1 MTGAKCWWTPSW
13 PWRKSWACAR
23 WPRAWKPTTKPSG
36 WPGWAATNCRVIS
49 FPSLARHKTLKTGGR
64 AGWQALPPA
73 LFPDLPP
80 RELEEQI
87 LQIRRPVQRAQGA
100 MLPQRLQQRLR
111 VLGVVKH
118 RLTADLHA
126 RGQGTQRGVFG
137 HLDGPH
143 AEHLHHIRLQV
154 LGDQL
159 ARAAF
164 RNLAAVVQHQQA
176 RQRQAPLHA
185 ARQLA
190 RLGVGLVG
198 EGCELQQLGYTLV
211 HHRALQPKVAAEYA
225 QVLGAGE
232 VRVEGVELRD
242 HTQLRLDGQRIAWHV
257 QRCGAGLGG
266 EMHFAAI
273 R

>member
-87 LQIRRPVQRAQGA
+87 LQIRRPVQRAQVA

-137 HLDGPH
+137 HL
-143 AEHLHHIRLQV
+143 
-154 LGDQL
+154 
-159 ARAAF
+159 
-164 RNLAAVVQHQQA
+164 AAVVQHQQA
-176 RQRQAPLHA
+176 RAQAL
-185 ARQLA
+185 
-190 RLGVGLVG
+190 GLVHEVG
-198 EGCELQQLGYTLV
+198 GQQDGLALLQQQLQ
-211 HHRALQPKVAAEYA
+211 ALPH
-225 QVLGAGE
+225 QV
-232 VRVEGVELRD
+232 
-242 HTQLRLDGQRIAWHV
+242 
-257 QRCGAGLGG
+257 AGLRVQ
-266 EMHFAAI
+266 AANSSNWGTRSSI
-273 R
+273 TGPFSPK

>member
-49 FPSLARHKTLKTGGR
+49 FPSLARHKTLKTGGG

-87 LQIRRPVQRAQGA
+87 LQIRRPVQRAQVA

-176 RQRQAPLHA
+176 RAQAL
-185 ARQLA
+185 
-190 RLGVGLVG
+190 GLVHEVG
-198 EGCELQQLGYTLV
+198 GQQYGLALLQQQLQALPHQVVGSSSSSRRGLLTSA
-211 HHRALQPKVAAEYA
+211 RASDRRRFMPPDSSPGLASALWVRAANSSNWGTRSSITGPFSPK
-225 QVLGAGE
+225 
-232 VRVEGVELRD
+232 
-242 HTQLRLDGQRIAWHV
+242 
-257 QRCGAGLGG
+257 
-266 EMHFAAI
+266 
-273 R
+273 